1 MKIKLVF
8 IFGTR
13 PEIIKMSP
21 IIRQC
26 IKDKVPF
33 FTVHSGQHYS
43 RSLSDLFIEELK
55 LPEPDYNLKIRSKAP
70 HKQGN
75 HTGRMMIKL
84 EEILLKE
91 MPSVV
96 LIQGDTNTALAGA
109 LTASK
114 ISTTKAFTGFEI
126 KVGHVEAGL
135 RSYDRT
141 MPEEINRV
149 IIDHL
154 SDYLFVPTSDAKNIA
169 VSEGIKKGKIF
180 VAGNTVVDAVHYAR
194 DLNTRDEGRGT
205 RDEGRVHSPR
215 SIVHRRTKQKKRP
228 YILLTLHRQENV
240 DNKNRLKKIVEG
252 VSKVSRKH
260 NMPVIFPI
268 HPRTM
273 KKIEKFN
280 VVLPDSIVVTKPS
293 GFLDFVH
300 LETNAH
306 LVLTD
311 SGGVQEEC
319 CTLRV
324 PCVTLRD
331 STERP
336 ETVHVRANIVAGI
349 APGTIVQCADKMF
362 SAKKNWEN
370 PLGNGK
376 AASKIL
382 DVLKRGQ

>member
-1 MKIKLVF
+1 MKRKIAF

-26 IKDKVPF
+26 IKNKIPF
-33 FTVHSGQHYS
+33 FMVHTGQHYS
-43 RSLSDLFIEELK
+43 HSMSDLFLEELK

-70 HKQGN
+70 HRQGE
-75 HTGRMMIKL
+75 HTGKMMVKL
-84 EEILLKE
+84 DEILLKE

-96 LIQGDTNTALAGA
+96 LVQGDTNSALAGA

-154 SDYLFVPTSDAKNIA
+154 SDYLFVPSVDAKKI
-169 VSEGIKKGKIF
+169 VLSEGIKKEKIW
-180 VAGNTVVDAVHYAR
+180 VTGNTIVDAAYHAR
-194 DLNTRDEGRGT
+194 DLNANTRDKRRWTKGEG
-205 RDEGRVHSPR
+205 
-215 SIVHRRTKQKKRP
+215 

-240 DNKNRLKKIVEG
+240 DDKIRLKKILQGVEQ
-252 VSKVSRKH
+252 VSKKH
-260 NMPVIFPI
+260 KLTVIFPI

-273 KKIEKFN
+273 NKIEIFKIAMPRS
-280 VVLPDSIVVTKPS
+280 VDIVKPK
-293 GFLDFVH
+293 GFLDFIR
-300 LETNAH
+300 LESRAD
-306 LVLTD
+306 LILTD
-311 SGGVQEEC
+311 SGGLQEEAC
-319 CTLRV
+319 ALRI
-324 PCVTLRD
+324 PCVTLRN

-336 ETVHVRANIVAGI
+336 ETVDAGANMVAGI
-349 APGTIVQCADKMF
+349 EPENIVRCADRML
-362 SAKKNWEN
+362 SAKKNWGN
-370 PLGNGK
+370 PFGSGK
-376 AASKIL
+376 AAIKIL
-382 DVLKRGQ
+382 DILKKDNNI